1 MSSLGHHRSR
11 DRERNADARSE
22 SVRAR
27 SASRHELEEMEK
39 DVKDGLWNKMVLCLR
54 SMVALPP
61 NLDRQSVYPNSSSSI
76 GLALI
81 VNNSRFENRDN
92 RDGTDVDEQN
102 MTKLLSSLGYIVY
115 TNLNETAEQMMSTI
129 RQFSRFGDH
138 AAADSTV
145 IVVLSHGEKDVVL
158 GTDGVG
164 INIHDFASQMNATAC
179 PQLAGKPK
187 LTMAYARVKERLT
200 HNHQNHVRI
209 SHLHVHDSQ
218 NQNWSCKCS
227 AFIRIVS
234 QKCHVAGFKFDFD
247 DDVFDN
253 KTKGFGYNFISLVK
267 LMDPNKGFY
276 DKGENKVKLAID
288 SHAWPGFVSWRNV
301 QRGTWFVQ
309 CICRVFFK
317 RAREDD
323 LLTMMTQ
330 VNRMMQD
337 FMSRDEK
344 AKQVPMLVPAHRNI
358 LSASSGVFEAILC
371 AHIVPFF
378 QRLPMFLR
386 RCFKRKRQKM
396 QMAKLD
402 DLSELNGKNAV
413 QLLYAALKFNVFGLV
428 KAFADF
434 PISQLSNVFTALSIA
449 RFNDLLKDFVQRCLA
464 YIGKNADDL
473 LKSKE
478 FLQIDQKLL
487 CEIFERDQLQI
498 NGEITIWNAALR
510 WADTKCFEY
519 AKKCSA
525 ENRRTMLDP
534 ALYKIRFP
542 LISKEE
548 FTKKIVPTN
557 VLTQKELLAV
567 YQFHSLPNRRGISSG
582 FFPMPFPTNGRISD
596 QKKGTLLMNIEKVS
610 EFAREEFESSPYS
623 EKVYINGVRIFA
635 AFLRQPFEL
644 SPKKLGREFRWDTL

>member
-39 DVKDGLWNKMVLCLR
+39 DVKDGLWDKMVLCLR
-54 SMVALPP
+54 SMVSLPP

-187 LTMAYARVKERLT
+187 LTMAYVRVKGRLMP
-200 HNHQNHVRI
+200 NHQNHVRI

-227 AFIRIVS
+227 AIIRIVS
-234 QKCHVAGFKFDFD
+234 QKCDVAGFKFDFD

-253 KTKGFGYNFISLVK
+253 KTKVFGYNFISLVK

-276 DKGENKVKLAID
+276 DKGEDKVKLAID
-288 SHAWPGFVSWRNV
+288 FTVKEAK
-301 QRGTWFVQ
+301 T
-309 CICRVFFK
+309 
-317 RAREDD
+317 ED
-323 LLTMMTQ
+323 
-330 VNRMMQD
+330 
-337 FMSRDEK
+337 K
-344 AKQVPMLVPAHRNI
+344 
-358 LSASSGVFEAILC
+358 
-371 AHIVPFF
+371 
-378 QRLPMFLR
+378 
-386 RCFKRKRQKM
+386 
-396 QMAKLD
+396 
-402 DLSELNGKNAV
+402 
-413 QLLYAALKFNVFGLV
+413 
-428 KAFADF
+428 
-434 PISQLSNVFTALSIA
+434 
-449 RFNDLLKDFVQRCLA
+449 
-464 YIGKNADDL
+464 
-473 LKSKE
+473 
-478 FLQIDQKLL
+478 
-487 CEIFERDQLQI
+487 
-498 NGEITIWNAALR
+498 
-510 WADTKCFEY
+510 
-519 AKKCSA
+519 
-525 ENRRTMLDP
+525 
-534 ALYKIRFP
+534 
-542 LISKEE
+542 
-548 FTKKIVPTN
+548 
-557 VLTQKELLAV
+557 
-567 YQFHSLPNRRGISSG
+567 
-582 FFPMPFPTNGRISD
+582 
-596 QKKGTLLMNIEKVS
+596 
-610 EFAREEFESSPYS
+610 
-623 EKVYINGVRIFA
+623 
-635 AFLRQPFEL
+635 
-644 SPKKLGREFRWDTL
+644 

>member
-39 DVKDGLWNKMVLCLR
+39 DVKDGLWDKMVLCLR

-179 PQLAGKPK
+179 PQLVGKPK
-187 LTMAYARVKERLT
+187 LTMAYVRVKGRLMP
-200 HNHQNHVRI
+200 NHQNHVRI

-227 AFIRIVS
+227 AIIRIVS
-234 QKCHVAGFKFDFD
+234 QKCDVAGFKFDFD

-288 SHAWPGFVSWRNV
+288 SHAHFSTNADIFIAHSAWPGFVSWRNV

-344 AKQVPMLVPAHRNI
+344 AKQVPMQTLEIKMSISDLNWIKPMLSSGEYADVHFSVGDGDEKKIIPAHKFI
-358 LSASSGVFEAILC
+358 LKLASDVFEAMFRFDAQNENAGNVSVNC
-371 AHIVPFF
+371 PVVVEVPDVE
-378 QRLPMFLR
+378 
-386 RCFKRKRQKM
+386 
-396 QMAKLD
+396 A
-402 DLSELNGKNAV
+402 
-413 QLLYAALKFNVFGLV
+413 
-428 KAFADF
+428 
-434 PISQLSNVFTALSIA
+434 
-449 RFNDLLKDFVQRCLA
+449 
-464 YIGKNADDL
+464 
-473 LKSKE
+473 
-478 FLQIDQKLL
+478 
-487 CEIFERDQLQI
+487 
-498 NGEITIWNAALR
+498 
-510 WADTKCFEY
+510 
-519 AKKCSA
+519 
-525 ENRRTMLDP
+525 
-534 ALYKIRFP
+534 
-542 LISKEE
+542 
-548 FTKKIVPTN
+548 
-557 VLTQKELLAV
+557 
-567 YQFHSLPNRRGISSG
+567 
-582 FFPMPFPTNGRISD
+582 
-596 QKKGTLLMNIEKVS
+596 
-610 EFAREEFESSPYS
+610 
-623 EKVYINGVRIFA
+623 A
-635 AFLRQPFEL
+635 AFKVML
-644 SPKKLGREFRWDTL
+644 SFI